1 MSYGYRTIVIIL
13 LITLCCPSQPALA
26 GAPPS
31 ASLPALHD
39 VTISLYSNPIKPED
53 RAPYEA
59 IIRRFADGVYE
70 ASNGAHKIR
79 TVSIYAN
86 GRYADKADIVW
97 VKSCWPSGSISGRGT
112 PGLHINFCDEFDG
125 TNFLTSSD
133 GAEGGGYTLA
143 HEWGHYFYSLY
154 DEYRSGTVAHNAAF
168 HFPHTDDDPVDQSIM
183 NRQWNAIGGD
193 YEWLNFSTENSIHIK
208 TAQYRVYQA
217 SAWETL
223 TREVSEDPRD
233 GQRSALPVRLYY
245 PELAQ
250 VAPDEDEEPE
260 IDLPEPDARS
270 DLKIVWVTEYIS
282 FQIVIDHSGSMEDEG
297 KMASARVAAR
307 LLIDLAEPGMTSIGI
322 IQFDDGV
329 NVLAPLTPVTTE
341 SDKLYLKSIVSAI
354 QPDGR
359 TAIGEA
365 AATAL
370 YELRSVDPALS
381 NRGVF
386 LLTDGLNNEGRDPL
400 TVIPDYQAAGIPLFT
415 FGYGSDVDVYSLQQ
429 MAAQTGGRFF
439 FSTTGLA
446 DLAQVFQDASQ
457 NISPTI
463 SLDAASATIAE
474 YSEQSFLFSVDET
487 LDRLNVV
494 VTFDA
499 DRADINLTA
508 IAPNGANYSLENC
521 EPTYY
526 ETLCLLSVENPQ
538 PGLWTLYTASGNYGF
553 DLNYRAIGSANQS
566 ATYTATV
573 ASLGGDFVRYPEP
586 IVLLATVGKGL
597 PIRGAEAVGIL
608 EQPDGSQIEFTL
620 RDDGVA
626 PDVMADD
633 GLYSAI
639 LDYAMSGTFNISV
652 KFTVTTRAAQ
662 TDAGFAPA
670 IARDGSTR
678 QEPANIPVTEN
689 FTRYARTQV
698 TVVDYAHDDHGDDAY
713 SATILTAD
721 NVNIPGKM
729 DFTQDV
735 DAFAVTL
742 RPSQALVVRISELA
756 LGMQPRLTVL
766 AADGG
771 TVLMETDLD
780 KNAAAAGYLYLPL
793 DFPDQN
799 VIYLLVSSSGGAGGT
814 YNISAGARLKG
825 EGTAATQGLPGWLLP
840 VIIAAGALLLIG
852 LAVFLLRRRKLR
864 PAPVPVQPGYPY
876 TYPVQPQAP
885 PAAYPQPQAQPS
897 APPAMVTH
905 LLGVSLN
912 VQNYTF
918 PLTEGLIIGTAAHC
932 GLRLADPL
940 AAPLHAMIRFHHGR
954 WHIQDMNSGRGTL
967 LNNAWVA
974 FAPLNPGD
982 WVRLGG
988 TDFTVR

>member
-1 MSYGYRTIVIIL
+1 MSYCYRFIIVIL
-13 LITLCCPSQPALA
+13 LVSLCYPSQAALA
-26 GAPPS
+26 SPPQQG
-31 ASLPALHD
+31 SLPVLHD

-79 TVSIYAN
+79 TVSIYSN

-112 PGLHINFCDEFDG
+112 PGLHINFCDEFSG

-183 NRQWNAIGGD
+183 NRQWNAIGD
-193 YEWLNFSTENSIHIK
+193 NFEWLNFSTEDSINLK

-223 TREVSEDPRD
+223 TRPVSEDPRD
-233 GQRSALPVRLYY
+233 GQRSALPVRLSY

-250 VAPDEDEEPE
+250 VAPEEDEEPE
-260 IDLPEPDARS
+260 IDLPDTDARS
-270 DLKIVWVTEYIS
+270 DLKIVWVTEYIT

-329 NVLAPLTPVTTE
+329 NVLAPLTPITSD
-341 SDKLYLKSIVSAI
+341 SDKLNLKSIVSAI
-354 QPDGR
+354 QPAGR

-370 YELRSVDPALS
+370 YELRAVDPAAS

-439 FSTTGLA
+439 FSSTGLT

-463 SLDAASATIAE
+463 SLDAASAAISE
-474 YSEQSFLFSVDET
+474 YSEQSFLFSVDAT

-499 DRADINLTA
+499 ARGDINLMA
-508 IAPNGANYSLENC
+508 IAPDGANYSLANC
-521 EPTYY
+521 EQTSY
-526 ETLCLLSVENPQ
+526 ETLCLLSIENPQ
-538 PGLWTLYTASGNYGF
+538 PGLWTLYTASGSYPF
-553 DLNYRAIGSANQS
+553 TLNYRAIGSAKQG

-597 PIRGAEAVGIL
+597 PIRGAEAVGYL
-608 EQPDGSQIEFTL
+608 EQPDGSLVEFTL

-626 PDVMADD
+626 PDVLADD

-639 LDYAMSGTFNISV
+639 IDYAMSGTFNISV

-662 TDAGFAPA
+662 TDAGFSPA

-678 QEPANIPVTEN
+678 QEPANIPITEN

-698 TVVDYAHDDHGDDAY
+698 TVVDFNYDDHGNDTY
-713 SATILTAD
+713 TATLLNAN

-729 DFTQDV
+729 DYTYDV
-735 DAFAVTL
+735 DAFAVNMK
-742 RPSQALVVRISELA
+742 SNQALVVRISELA

-771 TVLMETDLD
+771 TVLAEADLD

-793 DFPDQN
+793 DFPNQN
-799 VIYLLVSSSGGAGGT
+799 VIYLLVSSSGGVGGR
-814 YNISAGARLKG
+814 YNISAGVQLKG
-825 EGTAATQGLPGWLLP
+825 EGAAATQGLPGWLLP
-840 VIIAAGALLLIG
+840 VIIAAGALLLLGMVI
-852 LAVFLLRRRKLR
+852 FLLRRRKPR

-876 TYPVQPQAP
+876 AYPVQPQAA
-885 PAAYPQPQAQPS
+885 PAAYPRPQAQPS
-897 APPAMVTH
+897 APPVMGSH

-918 PLTEGLIIGTAAHC
+918 PLTDGLLIGTAADC
-932 GLRLADPL
+932 GLRLVDPL
-940 AAPLHAMIRFHHGR
+940 AAPQHAMIRFYQGR
-954 WHIQDMNSGRGTL
+954 WHIQDLNSGRGTL
-967 LNNAWVA
+967 LNNTWVT